1 MQSRGGARPSGA
13 SPSRTS
19 STGQRRALAPRAM
32 SRSRSRFE
40 CPAGPP
46 VAGWFLYAKPPAG
59 FSQLKQRCDGEGGW
73 RRGGGAAR
81 GAARACGTDAGG
93 RALCV
98 SCGAW
103 AGWVRRPDGR
113 TIGQDP
119 ALLAFHNPARCAI
132 LAAGAWL
139 PQPRAGAGAPASR
152 AQWLPRTPASHW
164 AHVCPCLFRAEPLG
178 RVTAEALL
186 APRPR
191 HGCTALCGQLPVAMG
206 RDCHWSKG
214 GRQRRW
220 RWAMVLSMVWV
231 RGRGAGRGARC
242 TLGCW
247 HPLLASSVRRA
258 EADVAHAL

>member
-1 MQSRGGARPSGA
+1 MQSQVEHARARRPPG
-13 SPSRTS
+13 PG
-19 STGQRRALAPRAM
+19 TGMHSCTLYSIYRLLRAM

-46 VAGWFLYAKPPAG
+46 VAGWFLYAEPPAG

-214 GRQRRW
+214 GRQRR
-220 RWAMVLSMVWV
+220 
-231 RGRGAGRGARC
+231 
-242 TLGCW
+242 
-247 HPLLASSVRRA
+247 
-258 EADVAHAL
+258 